1 MNPVDNGT
9 INPDPAPSKALTAI
23 SCHIRS
29 ESKYNTPLAANI
41 PNPICNSRMLFTRSV
56 YVPERSMNG
65 IINKEGNEVSI

>member
-23 SCHIRS
+23 NCHIRS

-41 PNPICNSRMLFTRSV
+41 PNPICNSRMLFTRFGQCSRKK
-56 YVPERSMNG
+56 YERNYQ
-65 IINKEGNEVSI
+65 